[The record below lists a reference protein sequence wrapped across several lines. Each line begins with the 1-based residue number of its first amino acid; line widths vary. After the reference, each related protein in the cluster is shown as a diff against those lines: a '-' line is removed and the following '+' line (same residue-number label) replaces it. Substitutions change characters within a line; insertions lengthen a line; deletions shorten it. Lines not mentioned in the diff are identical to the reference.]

1 MDSTIANYL
10 VNALLG
16 VAMFFMKLAHDNTKE
31 TIKELKT
38 EIKEVRNSALRRED
52 FHDFRDQLWSRLD
65 KMEVDFTRQL
75 SEFKG
80 K

>member
-1 MDSTIANYL
+1 MDSTTFSFL

-16 VAMFFMKLAHDNTKE
+16 VAMFFMKLANDNTKD
-31 TIKELKT
+31 TIKELKM
-38 EIKEVRNSALRRED
+38 EIKEVRDSALRRED

-65 KMEVDFTRQL
+65 KMEVDFSRQL
-75 SEFKG
+75 TEFK